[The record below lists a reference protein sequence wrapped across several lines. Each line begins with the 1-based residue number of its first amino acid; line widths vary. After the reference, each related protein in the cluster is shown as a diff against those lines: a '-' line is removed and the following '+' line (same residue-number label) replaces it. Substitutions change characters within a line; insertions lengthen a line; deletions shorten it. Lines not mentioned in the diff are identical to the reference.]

1 MMKNQMKRRL
11 FDATV
16 WTLGAAMMVALVVEA
31 GAGEPPAATPGVA
44 AWTAECGADGGCGER
59 RVRAPR

>member
-1 MMKNQMKRRL
+1 MKNQMRRRL

-16 WTLGAAMMVALVVEA
+16 WTLGAAMIVALAVEA
-31 GAGEPPAATPGVA
+31 GAGEPPLATPDIA
-44 AWTAECGADGGCGER
+44 AWRAGSGADGGCGER

>member
-1 MMKNQMKRRL
+1 MKNQMKRRL

-16 WTLGAAMMVALVVEA
+16 WTLGAAMMVALAVDA
-31 GAGEPPAATPGVA
+31 GAGEPPVATPGVA
-44 AWTAECGADGGCGER
+44 AWKAEFGADGGCGER